1 VVIAMVGAGFVADLR
16 LSAVERELAKLSN
29 VIVQEA
35 RFEERLTEIARRVD
49 RLETPNRRP

>member
-1 VVIAMVGAGFVADLR
+1 MVGAGFVADLR